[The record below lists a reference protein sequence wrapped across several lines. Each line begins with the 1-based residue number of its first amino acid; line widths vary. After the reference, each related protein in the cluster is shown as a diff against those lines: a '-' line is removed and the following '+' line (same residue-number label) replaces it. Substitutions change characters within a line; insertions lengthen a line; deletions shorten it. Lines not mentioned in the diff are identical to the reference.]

1 MSDVVR
7 FLDLRAQYQQLRP
20 EIDEAIQGVLEE
32 SAFIGGRLV
41 RAFEDA
47 FAEYQQASHCVA
59 VGNGT
64 DALEIAL
71 EGLGLPRGSEILVP
85 ANSFIASS
93 EAVTRAGHVP
103 VFCDVDP
110 SSYLIDLEDADER
123 VTDRTRAIICVHL
136 YGNPCDMDAIGEFAV
151 KHGLVVVED
160 AAQAH
165 GAEWRGQRV
174 GALGAIGTFSFY
186 PGKILGAYGDGG
198 AIVTNDSELAE
209 RCRMIANHGRTEK
222 YRHVIEGRNSR
233 LDGLQAA
240 VLNTKVPHV
249 DRWIDMRVAAA
260 RQYLAGLDGVGDLD
274 LPVIRSAGRHV
285 FHLFVVRTAHRNELA
300 DFLGRH
306 GIETGIH
313 YPAALTQQEAYR
325 SHGLA
330 DAPLTA
336 NLLGPQ
342 LLSLPMGEHLDADD
356 VQQVIDSVRMFF
368 TEGPGR

>member
-1 MSDVVR
+1 MSNIVK
-7 FLDLRAQYQQLRP
+7 FLDLHGQYQQLRP
-20 EIDEAIQGVLEE
+20 EIDEAVQGVLEE
-32 SAFIGGRLV
+32 SAFIGGPRV
-41 RAFEDA
+41 RAFENA

-71 EGLGLPRGSEILVP
+71 EGLSLPQGSEVLVP
-85 ANSFIASS
+85 ANSFIATS
-93 EAVTRAGHVP
+93 EAVTRAGHFP

-110 SSYLIDLEDADER
+110 SSYLIDLADANER
-123 VTDRTRAIICVHL
+123 TTDRTRAIICVHL
-136 YGNPCDMDAIGEFAV
+136 YGNPCDMDAIGEFAA
-151 KHGLVVVED
+151 KQDLHVVED

-165 GAEWRGQRV
+165 GAEWRGHRV
-174 GALGAIGTFSFY
+174 GALGRVGTFSFY

-198 AIVTNDSELAE
+198 AIVTNDSALAE

-240 VLNTKVPHV
+240 VLNAKVPHV
-249 DRWIDMRVAAA
+249 DRWIDLRVAAA

-274 LPVIRSAGRHV
+274 LPVIRSAARHV
-285 FHLFVVRTAHRNELA
+285 FHLFVVRTARRNELA
-300 DFLGRH
+300 DYLGKQ
-306 GIETGIH
+306 GIETGVH
-313 YPAALTQQEAYR
+313 YPRALTQQEAYR

-336 NLLGPQ
+336 NLLGAQ
-342 LLSLPMGEHLDADD
+342 LLSLPMGEHLDAED
-356 VQQVIDSVRMFF
+356 VQRVIDSVSMFF
-368 TEGPGR
+368 TEGPG